1 MKKKIQHTYHIRR
14 SKYNKMKSY
23 DYLCIKM
30 DQILNEMIYLQF
42 EIDHLT
48 YFYFKDYGLLYYF
61 YTYIHFNHGNVM

>member
-1 MKKKIQHTYHIRR
+1 
-14 SKYNKMKSY
+14 MKSY

-42 EIDHLT
+42 EIDHLK